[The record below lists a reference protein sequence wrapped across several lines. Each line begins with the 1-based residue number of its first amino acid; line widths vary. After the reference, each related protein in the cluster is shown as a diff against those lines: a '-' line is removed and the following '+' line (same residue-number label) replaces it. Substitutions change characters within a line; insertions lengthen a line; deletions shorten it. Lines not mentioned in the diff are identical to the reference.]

1 VFSDGFPSGFRWVS
15 GSIYGQPSLSFFA
28 EGVHAMSDWFEKQNG
43 SFLSE
48 TVNASV
54 FAGLLSRNGGEAV
67 QW

>member
-1 VFSDGFPSGFRWVS
+1 
-15 GSIYGQPSLSFFA
+15 
-28 EGVHAMSDWFEKQNG
+28 MSDWFEKQNG